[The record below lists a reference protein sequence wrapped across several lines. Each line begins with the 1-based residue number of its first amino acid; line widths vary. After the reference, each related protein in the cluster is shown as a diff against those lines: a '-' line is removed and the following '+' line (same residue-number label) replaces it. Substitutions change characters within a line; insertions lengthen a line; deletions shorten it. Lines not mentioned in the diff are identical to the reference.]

1 MFLFK
6 HSVNKST
13 HKTFM
18 DCIST
23 FFLQCYRK
31 KWITPFYHQIKNRI
45 LPYFHGKKK
54 KKLSV
59 FLYIHHYTAPGS
71 L

>member
-18 DCIST
+18 DCVCT

-31 KWITPFYHQIKNRI
+31 KLTPFYHQNKNRI
-45 LPYFHGKKK
+45 LPYFHGEKK
-54 KKLSV
+54 
-59 FLYIHHYTAPGS
+59 F
-71 L
+71 